1 MSNDNLI
8 NAKKAKNDEF
18 YTQLSDIEKEL
29 SHYPIETFKDKV
41 VYCPCDS
48 TDYSNG
54 YISNFAIYF
63 YKNFKSLGL
72 KKLICT
78 CYSDGINYY
87 EYNGINEFESHRGNG
102 DFRSEYCT
110 NLLADADI
118 VVTNPPFSLFRDF
131 VKWLV
136 DADKKFI
143 ILGNQN
149 AITYKEVFPLIK
161 NNKLWIGSQKAIFRQ
176 TFFETIYPVDTE
188 SAKKE
193 IVRKFSKEFLSEHNM
208 TAVTGICWFTNID
221 INKRHENL
229 IGLSIQDLLDKGV
242 EFPKYDN
249 YDAIEVSKVKEIPL
263 DYDGVMGVPIT
274 FLYQYCPDQFE
285 ILGCSCKYSKIDEHI
300 DGTPYNCLINCKA
313 CYARIFIRHRKDEND
328 LSSDT

>member
-8 NAKKAKNDEF
+8 KAKKAKNDEF

-102 DFRSEYCT
+102 DFHSEYCT
-110 NLLADADI
+110 NLLAEADI

-131 VKWLV
+131 VKCLV
-136 DADKKFI
+136 DVDKKFI
-143 ILGNQN
+143 ILGNIN
-149 AITYKEVFPLIK
+149 AAKYD
-161 NNKLWIGSQKAIFRQ
+161 AIFKHII
-176 TFFETIYPVDTE
+176 TKKLFTGYTSVTE
-188 SAKKE
+188 F
-193 IVRKFSKEFLSEHNM
+193 ITPNG
-208 TAVTGICWFTNID
+208 GINKVACRWFTTV
-221 INKRHENL
+221 NKSCSEL
-229 IGLSIQDLLDKGV
+229 KVLVKTMEDGLYYTCG
-242 EFPKYDN
+242 N
-249 YDAIEVSKVKEIPL
+249 YDAIYVDRINNIPK
-263 DYDGVMGVPIT
+263 DYEGKILVPFT
-274 FLYQYCPDQFE
+274 FLFDYNPIQFE
-285 ILGCSCKYSKIDEHI
+285 LLGCVTKLSLSDCPQLGQEFMDNYRAQG
-300 DGTPYNCLINCKA
+300 GTGHYTANEYGIWYVDKSGSYKRPYTPVV
-313 CYARIFIRHRKDEND
+313 IRHRKDENGK
-328 LSSDT
+328 LI